1 MGPHF
6 PAPGAEHFTPLGSP
20 THPAL
25 VGGAGTQGRP
35 AWLQENPAQA
45 SWGHW
50 SLHCVWQHSQI
61 FRRHRCQQR
70 VLKEEKAWN

>member
-35 AWLQENPAQA
+35 AWFQENPAQA
-45 SWGHW
+45 SWGQW
-50 SLHCVWQHSQI
+50 SLH
-61 FRRHRCQQR
+61 
-70 VLKEEKAWN
+70 